1 MIGSTRDISPP
12 RFSHESAVS
21 RMLDRY
27 IPFYAILIGHYNHV
41 LNVYTN
47 RIPRVQHATLV
58 LILLAASQKP
68 LRIASL
74 QRALNTLGYFLYYTR
89 KNKNHPQASGIKR
102 TRKVCYVQKVLAC
115 ASIRVELTIH
125 HPPPSRRSF
134 PACATNA
141 STISERGDHLYKPFS
156 LDPLFW
162 QRVGNKRQI
171 RWSRS
176 SRVPLLSRVRHRPK
190 NYRYQKYKVKS
201 NLKKKIKAQNS
212 KI

>member
-89 KNKNHPQASGIKR
+89 KNKNHPQASGFKR

-141 STISERGDHLYKPFS
+141 STISERGITCINLSAWIHYSGNESATSDRFVGVVHPECHFS
-156 LDPLFW
+156 AVSATDP
-162 QRVGNKRQI
+162 RTTVT
-171 RWSRS
+171 RS
-176 SRVPLLSRVRHRPK
+176 I
-190 NYRYQKYKVKS
+190 KS
-201 NLKKKIKAQNS
+201 KAT
-212 KI
+212 